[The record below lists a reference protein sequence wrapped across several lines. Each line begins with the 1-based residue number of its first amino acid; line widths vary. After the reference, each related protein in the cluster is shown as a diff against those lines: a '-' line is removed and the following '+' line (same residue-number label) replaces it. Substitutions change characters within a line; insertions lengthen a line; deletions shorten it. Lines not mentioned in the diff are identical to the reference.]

1 MESPDATLVIN
12 PENCMVSI
20 ISLPSPALLINDTQG
35 IIETLLSSQTTL
47 PHTNHARIRDLVF
60 LEDEDRRYPRSFA
73 SLSRE
78 LNERHGLDP
87 VLPSIVAMTATC
99 VSTTGLQGAASWIQL
114 HCRSLLCL
122 RMVIGQDVSFDVVI
136 PFLRVLTGKLLHLP
150 SFKLEVSVAHLSRG
164 KKLDVALAI
173 KDLISSMHG
182 LTHLFLPFE
191 AIQPAWEES
200 FNVMSTLPEL
210 GELAL
215 LSRLPV
221 RLRHTSIEST
231 HPTPSDG
238 FKPLHTLKMFSP
250 FSTCARIVRATS
262 RSILRLELECE
273 EIRDAAEMSCALRA
287 ITDFCVAAPNP
298 PRLNMPTRPFALTE
312 SALSAMFLPVG
323 IPNRV
328 LISTLTEVAISIIHG
343 SMECTS
349 WVDFRPLFSARGMK
363 KFMIRYPYPLSYTRD
378 DLLDILGSWPR
389 VQSLCLNPRP
399 SEGLSSAPLPP
410 LDVLTAIAC
419 SAPCLEEFCAM
430 LDGRIF
436 SQNAVPPRTWAP
448 NVRFLDLGF
457 SIGSLK
463 MADLVEGKKYIDTL
477 FPGVQLHVED
487 CSEWVEKIGAA
498 HGHGAY
504 L

>member
-1 MESPDATLVIN
+1 MESLDATLVIN
-12 PENCMVSI
+12 PDNCMVSI
-20 ISLPSPALLINDTQG
+20 ISLPSPGILVNDSQG

-47 PHTNHARIRDLVF
+47 HTNHARIRELVF

-99 VSTTGLQGAASWIQL
+99 VSTTGFQGAASWIEV
-114 HCRSLLCL
+114 HCRSLLRL
-122 RMVIGQDVSFDVVI
+122 HMDIGQDVSFDVVI

-150 SFKLEVSVAHLSRG
+150 SFKLEVEVAHLSRG

-173 KDLISSMHG
+173 KNLISSMHG
-182 LTHLFLPFE
+182 LTRLFLPFE

-221 RLRHTSIEST
+221 RPRHTSIEST
-231 HPTPSDG
+231 HSTPSDG
-238 FKPLHTLKMFSP
+238 FKPLHTLKVFSP

-262 RSILRLELECE
+262 KSILRLELECE

-287 ITDFCVAAPNP
+287 ITDFCVAAHP
-298 PRLNMPTRPFALTE
+298 PRLNTLIRPCVLSQ
-312 SALSAMFLPVG
+312 SALSAMFLPAG

-328 LISTLTEVAISIIHG
+328 LISTLTEVAINIIHG

-363 KFMIRYPYPLSYTRD
+363 KFMIRYPYSLSYTRD

-448 NVRFLDLGF
+448 NVRLLDLGF
-457 SIGSLK
+457 SVGSLM

-487 CSEWVEKIGAA
+487 CSEWTEQIGAT
-498 HGHGAY
+498 HGVF